1 MSRSARADAA
11 NSLLGKAQFFV
22 SALSEVIDAKVLR
35 DIAGK
40 DLTLYQLQ
48 LLRLVSLQ
56 RKHSIGGLAAHFG
69 VSSPAVS
76 KAVDRLVK
84 KMYLRRV
91 EGERDR
97 RIVDLSLTAIGRR
110 VLERFDESRTRM
122 IEKLFGRLPVDEL
135 QRAAELLQRM
145 TALIVAV
152 GPDPDDPPRAPD
164 SVSQAPSQGR
174 RSAGT

>member
-1 MSRSARADAA
+1 MSRTARADAA

-22 SALSEVIDAKVLR
+22 SALSEVIDAKVLHE
-35 DIAGK
+35 IAGK

-84 KMYLRRV
+84 RMYLRRV

-97 RIVDLSLTAIGRR
+97 RAVDLSLTAIGRR
-110 VLERFDESRTRM
+110 VLERFDESRTRV
-122 IEKLFGRLPVDEL
+122 IEKLFGQLPVDEL

-145 TALIVAV
+145 TALIVGL
-152 GPDPDDPPRAPD
+152 GPDPDDHPRAPD
-164 SVSQAPSQGR
+164 VVSQPLSQGR
-174 RSAGT
+174 GSAGT